1 MPKRSSPW
9 RNAAVG
15 ALVLLLAVALGL
27 VTFRGNDLPTEPIP
41 APSTVPGGAS
51 NVPVRIPATDGV
63 TLVAQVL
70 TPKGHGPYPL
80 VVMPASWGQ
89 GPGQYTQI
97 ARRFAASGYEVVAY
111 GQRGFGGSG
120 GSIDLAG
127 EATQADVSTVITWA
141 LEHTPASSTKI
152 ASVGISYGAVMSLLA
167 AAKDARIRAV
177 VAMSGWSDMA
187 AAFAP
192 SGTPNVAALRILLSA
207 DLAAGK
213 LTSQVDALALSVLS
227 PDAASVLAALSPT
240 RSADASIAQLD
251 KNDPA
256 IMIANPFEDSLL
268 YPANMVPF
276 FNELTTPNRL
286 QLAPGDHGGPEFAA
300 LSGKPDKTLD
310 DALDWVDHYLRG
322 THNGIDN
329 ADPIQLQ
336 DIATRTWHGYR
347 TWPVASTAVE
357 LGAPNAPGN
366 VVTSGAPPWT
376 HSVTTGTDTVAG
388 SGPAIYAAPNPY
400 QPPRISIGSI
410 APAQAF
416 VWNGAPRTEP
426 LLISGRPTLHVT
438 ATSSAGPGT
447 LYAYMYDVDGAGNA
461 SLMTFAPYTF
471 ATSGSPLTIPLG
483 PTSWT
488 VATGHHVALVIDSVD
503 ARYRSAAPVGST
515 LTLSSPATL
524 DVPTGS

>member
-1 MPKRSSPW
+1 MPKRSSPG

-15 ALVLLLAVALGL
+15 ALVLVLAVALGL
-27 VTFRGNDLPTEPIP
+27 VIARANDLPTKSV
-41 APSTVPGGAS
+41 AGPSAVPGVAS
-51 NVPVRIPATDGV
+51 SVAVKIAATDGV
-63 TLVAQVL
+63 TLVAQVF
-70 TPKGHGPYPL
+70 TPTGHGPFPL

-97 ARRFAASGYEVVAY
+97 ARRFAASGYEVLAY

-120 GSIDLAG
+120 GLIDLAG
-127 EATQADVSTVITWA
+127 EATQTDVSTVITWA
-141 LEHTPASSTKI
+141 LKNTPASRTKI

-167 AAKDARIRAV
+167 AARDPRIRVV
-177 VAMSGWSDMA
+177 VAMSGWSDLA

-192 SGTPNVAALRILLSA
+192 SGTPNVAALHVVLSA

-213 LTSQVDALALSVLS
+213 LTSQVGQLALSLRS
-227 PDAASVLAALSPT
+227 GNAASLLAALSPT
-240 RSADASIAQLD
+240 RSADSLVPQLNR
-251 KNDPA
+251 NDPA
-256 IMIANPFEDSLL
+256 IMIANPYEDSLL

-276 FNELTTPNRL
+276 FDQLRTPKRL

-300 LSGKPDKTLD
+300 LSGKPDTTLD
-310 DALDWVDHYLRG
+310 DALGWVDHYLRG
-322 THNGIDN
+322 TENGIEH

-336 DIATRTWHGYR
+336 DIVTRTWHGYR

-357 LGAPNAPGN
+357 LGAPNAPEN
-366 VVTSGAPPWT
+366 VVTSGAAPWT
-376 HSVTTGTDTVAG
+376 RTVTTGTDTVAG
-388 SGPAIYAAPNPY
+388 SGPPIYTAPNPY

-438 ATSSAGPGT
+438 ATSSTGAGT
-447 LYAYMYDVDGAGNA
+447 LYAYMYDVDAAGDA

-471 ATSGSPLTIPLG
+471 ASSGSALTIPLG

-488 VATGHHVALVIDSVD
+488 VATGHHVALVVDSVD
-503 ARYRSAAPVGST
+503 ARYLSAAPIGST